1 LDRTL
6 ARRIPVSSPFETLA
20 MCCGASRSDERM
32 NVLEREMIELL
43 KVLRDKHGVFE
54 IKAEY
59 ENEGSRQVELM
70 RLKDVTE
77 KVGLPII
84 LKIGGVEAVTDI
96 YNALSLG
103 VTGIIAPM
111 AETAFAASKFLDAID
126 TFVAEDNREE
136 IDFAI
141 NIETITAYKNI
152 DEILALEKLNLL
164 SGITIGRVDFTAS
177 LGKDRSFANSD
188 QMLQYCRE
196 IFQKSRARSLK
207 TALGGAISVESAG
220 FVQSLVGDGLID
232 KFETRKV
239 VYGKEAAANIADA
252 LLAGIAFELLWL
264 KSKRRYYHRVRNED
278 EKRIEMLERRLKG

>member
-1 LDRTL
+1 MRC
-6 ARRIPVSSPFETLA
+6 S
-20 MCCGASRSDERM
+20 ASGSDESM
-32 NVLEREMIELL
+32 NVLEREMIEIL
-43 KVLRDKHGVFE
+43 KKLKDKHGVFE

-96 YNALSLG
+96 YECLSLG
-103 VTGIIAPM
+103 VAGIIAPM

-141 NIETITAYKNI
+141 NIETITAYQNI
-152 DEILALEKLNLL
+152 DGILGLKKLNLL

-177 LGKDRSFANSD
+177 MGKDRSFANSD
-188 QMLQYCRE
+188 EMLRYCRE
-196 IFQKSRARSLK
+196 IFEKARARSLH
-207 TALGGAISVESAG
+207 TALGGAISLESTG
-220 FVQSLVGDGLID
+220 FVQSLVSDGLID

-239 VYGKEAAANIADA
+239 VYAKEAAANMADA
-252 LLAGIAFELLWL
+252 LLVGIEFELLWL

-278 EKRIEMLERRLKG
+278 EKRIEMLEKRLKG